1 MGVWVGGWV
10 GRSVADVGLL
20 GVGGDAKVVH
30 APVEK
35 AAGRPPCTLQPP
47 SKDCCQCAVPA
58 VLQDQYKTPFQ
69 PVMPGSV
76 MVPYM

>member
-35 AAGRPPCTLQPP
+35 AAGRPPLHT
-47 SKDCCQCAVPA
+47 ATA
-58 VLQDQYKTPFQ
+58 F
-69 PVMPGSV
+69 
-76 MVPYM
+76 